1 MVGTRIGPFV
11 VKDKLG
17 EGGMGAVYVAEHTVL
32 DTTRVIKVLL
42 PELTRNQTVVQ
53 RFINEAR
60 AAAAIQHRNIIAVHD
75 VGQLPDGDW
84 YIVMDHLP
92 GGTLR
97 ALLADAGGPLAP
109 ELALELIA
117 QIANGLD
124 AAHARGVIHRDLKP
138 DNILITPRDGNE
150 RHVVILDFGVAK
162 LNEQLAG
169 SLTVTGQAIG
179 TPAFMP
185 PEQLR
190 GAKVDATCD
199 VFALGVIAYQLI
211 TGGYLP
217 YQDASVPEP
226 GYASLPA
233 AEIYH
238 RQISGAAVD
247 PRQRTGSVPDGW
259 ARVILGALEREPS
272 ARPASA
278 GAFARALAEA
288 TPEGAAI
295 VRAVAPELF
304 EARRETRATVVASGH
319 SAPSTLG
326 AAAGQSMTRARSRAF
341 WPVPVVCALVTS
353 LVTLGVMRAGGE
365 PIVMTRQDMDEAF
378 LLAWFWDAVTNCR
391 LVGFNILNFD
401 LPVLIRRS
409 QLLGV
414 AHPVVNL
421 DRYRTPHIDV
431 MERLSFNGRLTYR
444 SLNFYARRFG
454 VELVETDLVV
464 GADIPALVAAGE
476 WDTIRNH
483 CMCDIRKT
491 TRLAARLGWFKTP
504 VHSDAA

>member
-1 MVGTRIGPFV
+1 MIGTRIGPFV

-17 EGGMGAVYVAEHTVL
+17 EGGMGAVFLAEHTVL
-32 DTTRVIKVLL
+32 DTTRVIKLLL

-75 VGQLPDGDW
+75 VGQLPGGDW

-97 ALLADAGGPLAP
+97 ALLAASGGPLAP

-138 DNILITPRDGNE
+138 DNILVTPRDGNE

-169 SLTVTGQAIG
+169 SLTLTGQAIG

-217 YQDASVPEP
+217 YQDLCVPEP

-247 PRQRTGSVPDGW
+247 PRQRIGSVPDGW
-259 ARVILGALEREPS
+259 ARAILTALEREPA
-272 ARPASA
+272 ARPATA
-278 GAFARALAEA
+278 GAFALALAEA
-288 TPEGAAI
+288 TPDGAAI

-304 EARRETRATVVASGH
+304 EARREGRATVVATAH
-319 SAPSTLG
+319 AVAPSTLG
-326 AAAGQSMTRARSRAF
+326 AAAGQSLAQPRARPRAF
-341 WPVPVVCALVTS
+341 WPVPVACALVTS
-353 LVTLGVMRAGGE
+353 LATLGVMLQLRGPAAAPPRPPAAPPSIVTAAPIALPPPLPPSPRRVALE
-365 PIVMTRQDMDEAF
+365 PPPPDPPPVVPKRRVVVATGTITVKVSPWAM
-378 LLAWFWDAVTNCR
+378 VT
-391 LVGFNILNFD
+391 ID
-401 LPVLIRRS
+401 
-409 QLLGV
+409 GV
-414 AHPVVNL
+414 AWGQ
-421 DRYRTPHIDV
+421 TP
-431 MERLSFNGRLTYR
+431 LTA
-444 SLNFYARRFG
+444 S
-454 VELVETDLVV
+454 
-464 GADIPALVAAGE
+464 VAAGRHRVRIAN
-476 WDTIRNH
+476 DATG
-483 CMCDIRKT
+483 KT
-491 TRLAARLGWFKTP
+491 ETLTVDVDPAQAVRIERSFSP
-504 VHSDAA
+504 

>member
-32 DTTRVIKVLL
+32 DTTRVIKLLL

-75 VGQLPDGDW
+75 VGQLPGGDW

-92 GGTLR
+92 GATLR
-97 ALLADAGGPLAP
+97 ALLAGNGGPLAP

-138 DNILITPRDGNE
+138 DNILVTPRDGNE

-169 SLTVTGQAIG
+169 SLTLTGQAIG

-217 YQDASVPEP
+217 YQDLCVPEP

-238 RQISGAAVD
+238 RQISGAAID
-247 PRQRTGSVPDGW
+247 PRQRIGSVPDGW
-259 ARVILGALEREPS
+259 APVILGALDREPA
-272 ARPASA
+272 ARPATA
-278 GAFARALAEA
+278 GAFALALAEA
-288 TPEGAAI
+288 TADGAAI

-304 EARRETRATVVASGH
+304 EARREGRATVVATGTAA
-319 SAPSTLG
+319 APSTLG
-326 AAAGQSMTRARSRAF
+326 AAAGQSLSQARPRPRAF
-341 WPVPVVCALVTS
+341 WPVPVACALVTS
-353 LVTLGVMRAGGE
+353 LATLGVMLQLRGRAVAPPPPPAQVVTTAPVALPPPLPPPTRRFAPE
-365 PIVMTRQDMDEAF
+365 PPPPPPDPPPVVPKRRVVATGTI
-378 LLAWFWDAVTNCR
+378 AVKVSPWAMVT
-391 LVGFNILNFD
+391 ID
-401 LPVLIRRS
+401 
-409 QLLGV
+409 GV
-414 AHPVVNL
+414 AWGQ
-421 DRYRTPHIDV
+421 TP
-431 MERLSFNGRLTYR
+431 LTA
-444 SLNFYARRFG
+444 S
-454 VELVETDLVV
+454 
-464 GADIPALVAAGE
+464 VAAGRHRVRIAN
-476 WDTIRNH
+476 DATG
-483 CMCDIRKT
+483 KT
-491 TRLAARLGWFKTP
+491 ETLTVNVDPAQAVRIERSFSP
-504 VHSDAA
+504 